1 MGKSVSEE
9 TLLDRARQTV
19 QGMMSEREATADL
32 SSDEVARY
40 LQYVSHFKS
49 IGYALRMAY
58 YGETIVHQ
66 AEQILTALS
75 YRKQLLNLPVI
86 GNPRRW
92 ELTALKEVK
101 ALTIQFDY
109 NLAPT
114 AGTKEF
120 SKMLE
125 LDRRL
130 LASLRE
136 AVGDWWI
143 TKVLPNSAGI
153 KAGDYE
159 LVGMLEN
166 QLYSYENLHEAIGQ
180 RQRAKWGVIL
190 SFMQDV
196 VDSIQI

>member
-9 TLLDRARQTV
+9 TLLDRARQTA

-58 YGETIVHQ
+58 YGKAKEAQ
-66 AEQILTALS
+66 WAQIFTAHT
-75 YRKQLLNLPVI
+75 YRKRLLNLPVI
-86 GNPRRW
+86 VGARW
-92 ELTALKEVK
+92 EITALKEVR
-101 ALTIQFDY
+101 ALTKLYDY
-109 NLAPT
+109 GLSAT

-120 SKMLE
+120 AKMLE
-125 LDRRL
+125 ADRRL
-130 LASLRE
+130 LDSLRE
-136 AVGDWWI
+136 TVGENWI

-153 KAGDYE
+153 KAGDYK

-166 QLYSYENLHEAIGQ
+166 QLYSYENLHEATW
-180 RQRAKWGVIL
+180 RMQRAKWGMIL

>member
-1 MGKSVSEE
+1 MGQSVSEE
-9 TLLDRARQTV
+9 TLLDRARQTA

-49 IGYALRMAY
+49 IGYALRMAFY
-58 YGETIVHQ
+58 CKAKESQ
-66 AEQILTALS
+66 WAQILTAHS
-75 YRKQLLNLPVI
+75 YRKRLLNLPI
-86 GNPRRW
+86 IAGARW
-92 ELTALKEVK
+92 EITALKEVR

-120 SKMLE
+120 AKTLE
-125 LDRRL
+125 ADRKL

-143 TKVLPNSAGI
+143 TKVLPNSAGV

-166 QLYSYENLHEAIGQ
+166 QLYSYENLHDATW
-180 RQRAKWGVIL
+180 RMQRAKWGMIL
-190 SFMQDV
+190 SFIQDV